1 MKLVWL
7 FYVLT
12 FLDGQSSLDQ
22 PAFTKPSE
30 AYEFARQ
37 PLTEWQAALRAHKE
51 PATPT
56 LPGDI
61 VQQRGKT
68 LCPRFSLDSVS
79 GEELY
84 WLGKL
89 CELDPPKALLAV
101 QRYLQGD
108 RIEHGPDARLLLAI
122 LQTRATGNWE
132 AAWATIQTIL
142 KEDPIEPVYSQ
153 IDAAI
158 EHESS
163 TAPEKALEWSAER
176 YAILQERANT
186 ETKGASPS
194 SSSCMLSAGS
204 DLVHR
209 YYLAGKAEQAATI
222 LDEMNHFVKS
232 QPKATGIWGTEVH
245 WANMEMHAA
254 PQITALTVFGGN
266 PGSSVIQPG
275 RVEVLSFFFLGCA
288 PCMRELSE
296 LNSVQNRYGKNKL
309 VVSAL
314 TTYKL
319 NSYLNPPTHSNIET
333 SVERT
338 RAETAPSVAVVM
350 TTDETLASYGVN
362 GFPVVAIVDKMG
374 RVRYTGLEIGFED
387 DEPMGQ
393 LIHRLVEE

>member
-1 MKLVWL
+1 MILVWL

-12 FLDGQSSLDQ
+12 FSDGQSSLDQ

-30 AYEFARQ
+30 AYQFARQ
-37 PLTEWQAALRAHKE
+37 PLTEWQAALRAHKD

-89 CELDPPKALLAV
+89 CELDPPKALVAV

-132 AAWATIQTIL
+132 AAWTTIQTIL
-142 KEDPIEPVYSQ
+142 KEDPIGPVYSQ

-158 EHESS
+158 ERESS

-176 YAILQERANT
+176 YAILLDRANT
-186 ETKGASPS
+186 ETKEASPS
-194 SSSCMLSAGS
+194 SSSFMLSAGS

-209 YYLAGKAEQAATI
+209 YYLAGKAEQAAKI
-222 LDEMNHFVKS
+222 LGEMNQFVES
-232 QPKATGIWGTEVH
+232 RPKETGIWGTEVH
-245 WANMEMHAA
+245 WATMEMHAA
-254 PQITALTVFGGN
+254 PEITALRVFGEN
-266 PGSSVIQPG
+266 SSSS
-275 RVEVLSFFFLGCA
+275 L
-288 PCMRELSE
+288 
-296 LNSVQNRYGKNKL
+296 
-309 VVSAL
+309 
-314 TTYKL
+314 
-319 NSYLNPPTHSNIET
+319 IE
-333 SVERT
+333 
-338 RAETAPSVAVVM
+338 
-350 TTDETLASYGVN
+350 
-362 GFPVVAIVDKMG
+362 
-374 RVRYTGLEIGFED
+374 
-387 DEPMGQ
+387 Q
-393 LIHRLVEE
+393 